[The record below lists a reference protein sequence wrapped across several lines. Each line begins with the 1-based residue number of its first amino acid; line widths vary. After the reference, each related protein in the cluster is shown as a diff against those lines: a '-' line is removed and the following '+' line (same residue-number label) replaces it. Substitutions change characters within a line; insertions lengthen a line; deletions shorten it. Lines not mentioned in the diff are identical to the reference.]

1 LKINKFKELFKAMQK
16 LEEAKIEGVFGEG
29 ERRFR
34 AGFFRK
40 PLVSLL

>member
-1 LKINKFKELFKAMQK
+1 LFKAIQK

-34 AGFFRK
+34 AGF
-40 PLVSLL
+40 SEGH